1 MRRMATAAVAIA
13 LLGGGCGGSGEP
25 AAVGEV
31 PPLSSTA
38 STAPTSTTLSRAEI
52 EQAVLDAYLAG
63 WEAKR
68 ISNDPPDPDFPGL
81 AETHTGPA
89 LDQAVENR
97 EAFKI
102 TGRVGRFPE
111 DSISETRAEVVSLG
125 PDEAVVRDCSID
137 DGQIV
142 IAETGEV
149 VNDLVATV
157 LFEGSM
163 VVEDGRWKLRS
174 LKVVEEWEGVGG
186 CAADF

>member
-1 MRRMATAAVAIA
+1 MRRMATVAVAVA
-13 LLGGGCGGSGEP
+13 LLAGGCGRSGDP

-31 PPLSSTA
+31 PAPSTTA
-38 STAPTSTTLSRAEI
+38 ATAPTSTTLSRADV

-97 EAFKI
+97 QAFERS
-102 TGRVGRFPE
+102 GRVGRFPK
-111 DSISETRAEVVSLG
+111 DSIAETRAEVVSLG
-125 PDEAVVRDCSID
+125 SDEAVVRDCSVD

-157 LFEGSM
+157 LFEGLM
-163 VVEDGRWKLRS
+163 VLEDGRWKLRS
-174 LKVVEEWEGVGG
+174 LKVVEEWEGVAG
-186 CAADF
+186 CATDF